1 MSKQLEKLTE
11 KALRTG
17 FANLNGRYYIY
28 YQGYSELESKWQVQY
43 DNETGD
49 LELYHWGTKI
59 LKLGSLKASKP
70 IVRSFTDNLNQIV
83 MHLHLCFITLIYLM
97 VQVIARLW
105 ILSTYLLTL
114 VQVQKNGKQFNQVL

>member
-43 DNETGD
+43 NNETGD
-49 LELYHWGTKI
+49 LELYKGKFYSITDRWETADLI
-59 LKLGSLKASKP
+59 EKLIKE
-70 IVRSFTDNLNQIV
+70 N
-83 MHLHLCFITLIYLM
+83 
-97 VQVIARLW
+97 
-105 ILSTYLLTL
+105 
-114 VQVQKNGKQFNQVL
+114 

>member
-17 FANLNGRYYIY
+17 FANLNGRMSYGYI
-28 YQGYSELESKWQVQY
+28 STLESKWQVQY
-43 DNETGD
+43 DNETGY

-70 IVRSFTDNLNQIV
+70 IVKEFYGQSKSDRD
-83 MHLHLCFITLIYLM
+83 
-97 VQVIARLW
+97 A
-105 ILSTYLLTL
+105 LTFMFHYFGL
-114 VQVQKNGKQFNQVL
+114 PYGASYRPSVDTFNVFADFGTGTEEWKEV

>member
-1 MSKQLEKLTE
+1 MEKTKMSKQLEKLTE

-49 LELYHWGTKI
+49 LELYH
-59 LKLGSLKASKP
+59 
-70 IVRSFTDNLNQIV
+70 
-83 MHLHLCFITLIYLM
+83 
-97 VQVIARLW
+97 
-105 ILSTYLLTL
+105 
-114 VQVQKNGKQFNQVL
+114 

>member
-70 IVRSFTDNLNQIV
+70 IVKEFYGQSN
-83 MHLHLCFITLIYLM
+83 
-97 VQVIARLW
+97 
-105 ILSTYLLTL
+105 
-114 VQVQKNGKQFNQVL
+114 

>member
-17 FANLNGRYYIY
+17 FANKNGRMSYGYI
-28 YQGYSELESKWQVQY
+28 STLESQWQVQY

-70 IVRSFTDNLNQIV
+70 IVKEFYGQSRSDRDALAFMFHYFDLPYGASYRPSVDTFSVFAD
-83 MHLHLCFITLIYLM
+83 FGT
-97 VQVIARLW
+97 
-105 ILSTYLLTL
+105 
-114 VQVQKNGKQFNQVL
+114 GKEEWKEA